1 MCGIAMRSVRRRVG
15 RSIKGGVKCIRRLLR
30 RGRRL
35 RRRLFEGMHVRSVKS
50 VLFEVFDLMG
60 VMFDYG
66 NRISILTSISNLPR
80 LASAIVSKQNKRI
93 SLV

>member
-1 MCGIAMRSVRRRVG
+1 M
-15 RSIKGGVKCIRRLLR
+15 
-30 RGRRL
+30 
-35 RRRLFEGMHVRSVKS
+35 RLFEGMHVWSAKS
-50 VLFEVFDLMG
+50 MLFEVFDLMG

-80 LASAIVSKQNKRI
+80 LASAIVVKQNHRI